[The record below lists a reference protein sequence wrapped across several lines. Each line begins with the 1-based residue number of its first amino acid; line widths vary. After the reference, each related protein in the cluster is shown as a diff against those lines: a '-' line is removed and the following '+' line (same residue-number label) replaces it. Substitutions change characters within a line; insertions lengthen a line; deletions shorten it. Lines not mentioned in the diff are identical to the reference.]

1 MSNHTKI
8 LLSSE
13 GEASLPKY
21 EGHFVPCKSRYT
33 GSTLEFKDNFKEDTE
48 DTSTSSSDNVSTYVR
63 GRKLVGKPLNFL
75 ESCSMILVE
84 ESTDA
89 EDQTTM
95 KKVADVS
102 KLINYEREGNE
113 SRLEEEMAKFQ
124 EFLNLNDIIHS

>member
-1 MSNHTKI
+1 M
-8 LLSSE
+8 
-13 GEASLPKY
+13 
-21 EGHFVPCKSRYT
+21 
-33 GSTLEFKDNFKEDTE
+33 
-48 DTSTSSSDNVSTYVR
+48 
-63 GRKLVGKPLNFL
+63 GKPLNFL